1 MGSTPQC
8 YHTNMQYPN
17 TLPLTLMIKI
27 IQIRISHVLFIRPF
41 SFTPLCPS
49 ITTAMR
55 DKNGILWQKTFKI
68 QGERVDL
75 KVQNE
80 HYRILFASWFKS
92 LSLTILSVRKT
103 LSYLHNSQVQL
114 MIKLTKTHLLLV
126 HINAL
131 MIMHKK
137 ADTLSL

>member
-1 MGSTPQC
+1 
-8 YHTNMQYPN
+8 
-17 TLPLTLMIKI
+17 
-27 IQIRISHVLFIRPF
+27 
-41 SFTPLCPS
+41 
-49 ITTAMR
+49 MR

-92 LSLTILSVRKT
+92 LSLTMSVRKT

-114 MIKLTKTHLLLV
+114 NDK
-126 HINAL
+126 IN
-131 MIMHKK
+131 
-137 ADTLSL
+137 

>member
-55 DKNGILWQKTFKI
+55 DKNGILRQKTFKI

-92 LSLTILSVRKT
+92 LSLPCLFAR

-114 MIKLTKTHLLLV
+114 MIKLTNTHLLLV

-137 ADTLSL
+137 ADTLSM